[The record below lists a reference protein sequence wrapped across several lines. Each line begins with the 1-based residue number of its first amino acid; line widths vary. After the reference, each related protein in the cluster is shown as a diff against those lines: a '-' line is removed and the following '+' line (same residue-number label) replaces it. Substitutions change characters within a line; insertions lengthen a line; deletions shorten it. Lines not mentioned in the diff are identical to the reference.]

1 LRIVTAASPKRRIL
15 AAVFFTDIVDST
27 SVAEELGD
35 RRWKT
40 LLDRHNAIVRRELK
54 RFGGRELDTAGDGF
68 FASFREP
75 ASAITCACAAT
86 EAVRE
91 LGIEIRAGVHFGEC
105 ERVGK
110 KLAGITVVVG
120 ARITAL
126 GGPGDVSVSSTAA
139 ELARGG
145 GFGFEDHG
153 AHVLRGVEGEWRVFG
168 VSAVDGRA
176 LAPVAEADEART
188 RRDALVASEA
198 KAWWRQPVLLGVAGL
213 AVLAGV
219 GLTAM
224 LTRGGGELELP
235 GPDTVARIDSS
246 RNVFDRVFS
255 VGSNAYPQ
263 AIAVGEGKLWVVNA
277 TNKTLASIDVL
288 RDEAQVLGGTPSTPT
303 GVAVEAGRV
312 WITFGFSSDASR
324 LSVFDPRG
332 GALEAV
338 PLDVPDGSYPIT
350 GGSNSVW
357 IVDPLGST
365 VIRYDPVS
373 EELNRLR
380 LPAGSGPVDVGVSAG
395 GSSQSVWV
403 AAGREPTLFLID
415 AAHLKRPFRTFG
427 TGGHIPTAVAVGSDG
442 SAWIA
447 SEGSDAVL
455 AVTATGAIRVD
466 RNLGGI
472 CDGPSDIA
480 ATQDA
485 VWVSCGNS
493 RRVVRLDPSDGSFVA
508 DLPVGG
514 VPGAMAV
521 ERERAVWVA
530 VRRGSLE

>member
-1 LRIVTAASPKRRIL
+1 VTAASPKRRIL
-15 AAVFFTDIVDST
+15 AAVLFTDIVDST

-40 LLDRHNAIVRRELK
+40 LLDRHNAILRRELK

-68 FASFREP
+68 FVSFREP
-75 ASAITCACAAT
+75 ASAITCGCAAT

-126 GGPGDVSVSSTAA
+126 GGPGDVFVSSTAA

-153 AHVLRGVEGEWRVFG
+153 THVLKGVEGEWRVFG

-176 LAPVAEADEART
+176 LAPVAEADEARA

-198 KAWWRQPVLLGVAGL
+198 KARWRQPVLLGVAGL

-224 LTRGGGELELP
+224 LTRGGEELELP
-235 GPDTVARIDSS
+235 GPDTIARIDSS
-246 RNVFDRVFS
+246 RNIFDRVFS

-263 AIAVGEGKLWVVNA
+263 AIAAGEDKLWVVNA
-277 TNKTLASIDVL
+277 ENKTLASIDMS
-288 RDEAQVLGGTPSTPT
+288 RDEAQILGGMPSTPT
-303 GVAVEAGRV
+303 GVAVEEGRV

-324 LSVFDPRG
+324 LGVLDPRRDQG
-332 GALEAV
+332 LEAV
-338 PLDVPDGSYPIT
+338 PFPVPDGSYPIT
-350 GGSNSVW
+350 AGGESIW

-373 EELNRLR
+373 EKLHRLR
-380 LPAGSGPVDVGVSAG
+380 LRPGSGPVDLAVSAE

-415 AAHLKRPFRTFG
+415 AGHPKRPFKTFG
-427 TGGHIPTAVAVGSDG
+427 TRGYVPTALAVGPDG

-455 AVTATGAIRVD
+455 AVTPSGTIRVE
-466 RNLGGI
+466 RKLGGL
-472 CDGPSDIA
+472 CDGPADIA
-480 ATQDA
+480 ASRDA

-493 RRVVRLDPSDGSFVA
+493 RRVVRLDPSDGSLVRE
-508 DLPVGG
+508 LQVGG
-514 VPGAMAV
+514 VPGALAV
-521 ERERAVWVA
+521 ERGGAVWVA
-530 VRRGSLE
+530 VRRGSLG